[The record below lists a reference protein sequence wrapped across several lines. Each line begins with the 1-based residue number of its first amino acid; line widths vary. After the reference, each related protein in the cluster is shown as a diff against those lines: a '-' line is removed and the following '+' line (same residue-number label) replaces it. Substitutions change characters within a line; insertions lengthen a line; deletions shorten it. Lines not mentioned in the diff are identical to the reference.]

1 MESVGGPAGTGPTG
15 TGGSAVAFGHISCTA
30 GPAPVCT
37 VDAANS
43 SNITSAT
50 GIADAT
56 DKGLICITTSV
67 TVKNQQALFE
77 IALSAT
83 NADLA
88 NGNTVTHLGGVQAQT
103 AEANCPAGTT
113 GWVRTYGPDGHRT
126 SDARNVWV
134 SYN

>member
-1 MESVGGPAGTGPTG
+1 M
-15 TGGSAVAFGHISCTA
+15 
-30 GPAPVCT
+30 CT

-83 NADLA
+83 
-88 NGNTVTHLGGVQAQT
+88 
-103 AEANCPAGTT
+103 
-113 GWVRTYGPDGHRT
+113 VRGPL
-126 SDARNVWV
+126 
-134 SYN
+134 

>member
-1 MESVGGPAGTGPTG
+1 
-15 TGGSAVAFGHISCTA
+15 
-30 GPAPVCT
+30 VCT

-50 GIADAT
+50 GIVDAT

-67 TVKNQQALFE
+67 AVKNQQALFE
-77 IALSAT
+77 TALSAT
-83 NADLA
+83 NVDIG

-113 GWVRTYGPDGHRT
+113 AWARTYGPDGHRT
-126 SDARNVWV
+126 SAVRHLWV
-134 SYN
+134 SYQ